1 MKKIALTSAALLAAL
16 PLAPVSAYAR
26 GFGGGFGGLGM
37 GGGAMAGRGSASS
50 GFRAS
55 SMGGRA
61 MAGRGSAGSRR
72 GRRYADTCALGYVY
86 GPYGTTVPSYCGGL
100 PLRLPLLTL

>member
-37 GGGAMAGRGSASS
+37 GGG
-50 GFRAS
+50 
-55 SMGGRA
+55 A